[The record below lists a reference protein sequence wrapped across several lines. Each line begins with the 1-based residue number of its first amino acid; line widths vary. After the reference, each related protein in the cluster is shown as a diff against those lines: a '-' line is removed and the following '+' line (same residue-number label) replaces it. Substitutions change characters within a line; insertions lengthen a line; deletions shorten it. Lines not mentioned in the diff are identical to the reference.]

1 MDNPPP
7 RRFISNA
14 VIAAMGGVIVAIGAG
29 TAWLT
34 FNPPAPT
41 PTPTPT
47 ATATDTPTSVE
58 QPPVVEEETAEVYW
72 LQEKDNKMEF
82 VARPVTL
89 DKTAS
94 KDESAILEQAF
105 NRLLAGPGETLQD
118 VSSTIPNGTKLR
130 SVKVQ
135 NDTVNVDLSQE
146 FTEGGGSASMTGR
159 LGQVI
164 YTATSLN
171 PNAKVTIAIE
181 GKQLETLGG
190 EGLELEQPLTR
201 ESFQKNFPF

>member
-1 MDNPPP
+1 MDNRPP
-7 RRFISNA
+7 RRRISNA
-14 VIAAMGGVIVAIGAG
+14 AIATVGGLIVAIGAG
-29 TAWLT
+29 TVWLAL
-34 FNPPAPT
+34 NPPTPT

-47 ATATDTPTSVE
+47 ATNTPSSIE
-58 QPPVVEEETAEVYW
+58 QSPVAQPETAEVYW
-72 LQEKDNKMEF
+72 LQEKDNKFEL

-94 KDESAILEQAF
+94 KDDSAILEQAF
-105 NRLLAGPGETLQD
+105 NRLLAGPGDSLQD
-118 VSSTIPNGTKLR
+118 VSSSIPDGTKLR
-130 SVKVQ
+130 SVKVE

-171 PNAKVTIAIE
+171 PNAKVTIAVD

-201 ESFQKNFPF
+201 ESFQKNFPL